1 VTPVVERITA
11 WTAAAVLALG
21 VPTALAAQDST
32 PYKNHLYDKFQGT
45 LDFTTVINS
54 SNARVDGNGGQGTTL
69 DFKSVLGVPGTT
81 VQPALGF
88 KWKPGRH
95 TELDLG
101 YQFINQSGQRTF
113 TDTVVIGSDTL
124 SGNVDLSS
132 KLGSNNAT
140 VQIKYSIW
148 AAERHSIGLAV
159 GFGAIFFR
167 ADFTGSASGCV
178 ATSCDSTG
186 AFSISKS
193 VTVPTASLGAF
204 GRWRLGDRWYVGG
217 DARGF
222 GGRVDR
228 YDISVF
234 EGDAAAQYFLS
245 TNWGLALGW
254 YYTNVTVNISPRS
267 GASVFSGKV
276 AYDYSSLRL
285 GAVYAF

>member
-1 VTPVVERITA
+1 MDRVRVGVTR
-11 WTAAAVLALG
+11 WAAVAVLALG
-21 VPTALAAQDST
+21 VPGVLAAQDSAT
-32 PYKNHLYDKFQGT
+32 WKNHLYDEFQST
-45 LDFTTVINS
+45 LDLTTVINS
-54 SNARVDGNGGQGTTL
+54 SNARVDGDGGQGTTL

-124 SGNVDLSS
+124 SGDVDLNS

-140 VQIKYSIW
+140 LQLKYLIW
-148 AAERHSIGLAV
+148 AAERHSIGLTA
-159 GFGAIFFR
+159 GLGAIFFH
-167 ADFTGSASGCV
+167 ADFTGSASACV
-178 ATSCDSTG
+178 AASCDSTG
-186 AFSISKS
+186 AFTITKS

-217 DARGF
+217 DARGL

-245 TNWGLALGW
+245 NTWGLALGW